1 MKICYFS
8 ASIVPSMSA
17 NSLQVMKMCDAFTEA
32 GHTVTLYCRNSP
44 FDYSNDYQFY
54 DVKNFFRIRK
64 IQYLQIRGLGN
75 LFFVWQIN
83 QDVKRN
89 PLPDIF
95 YGREASSLLSILR
108 LGRPVYWESHGL
120 PSNNFRL
127 SLVKK
132 LLKNKYFH
140 SLIAVNSLLKNEYL
154 RLFPWLD
161 EGKIKV
167 IPNASNI
174 SQKKIRKDISQ
185 KYFQNNHFKVGY
197 VGSIF
202 PGKAMEIILPLA
214 ARLPKVDFYVMGG
227 TQSEIDNWKEQ
238 SHQKNIIYLGF
249 ISHRDKSYYYQFFDV
264 LIAPYQRKIGIYGGK
279 SMESDWLSPLKIF
292 EYMGQGK
299 AIVASDLPSIREILD
314 DQKDCLLCNPD
325 DLTSWENALRKL
337 MHNSE
342 LRHSFGKKIYQKFI
356 QEYTWE
362 KRVKKILE

>member
-17 NSLQVMKMCDAFTEA
+17 NSLQVMKMCDAFAEA

-54 DVKNFFRIRK
+54 DVKNFFRIKK
-64 IQYLQIRGLGN
+64 IQYPQIRGLGN

-83 QDVKRN
+83 QDIKRN

-95 YGREASSLLSILR
+95 YGREVSSLLSILR

-174 SQKKIRKDISQ
+174 SQKKIKKDISQ
-185 KYFQNNHFKVGY
+185 KHFQNIHFKVGY
-197 VGSIF
+197 IGSIF

-214 ARLPKVDFYVMGG
+214 TRLPEVDFYIMG
-227 TQSEIDNWKEQ
+227 
-238 SHQKNIIYLGF
+238 
-249 ISHRDKSYYYQFFDV
+249 
-264 LIAPYQRKIGIYGGK
+264 
-279 SMESDWLSPLKIF
+279 
-292 EYMGQGK
+292 
-299 AIVASDLPSIREILD
+299 
-314 DQKDCLLCNPD
+314 
-325 DLTSWENALRKL
+325 
-337 MHNSE
+337 
-342 LRHSFGKKIYQKFI
+342 
-356 QEYTWE
+356 
-362 KRVKKILE
+362 